1 MIGPMTTATTLPP
14 CPSCG
19 SPDAIRIVYGYPGAD
34 MWEAEQRGELRL
46 GGCLVGP
53 ESPDFE
59 CRECGTALPWAADD
73 GDEDDDD

>member
-1 MIGPMTTATTLPP
+1 MIDPMTTATTLPP

-34 MWEAEQRGELRL
+34 MWKAEQRGELRL

-59 CRECGTALPWAADD
+59 CRGCGMALPWVAEDD
-73 GDEDDDD
+73 DEDEDD